1 MRSVTAQI
9 LDGKAALAYSRMRK
23 LDPRGAFGRE
33 DRHQQRLL
41 QAAAG
46 VALAAPRTGQK
57 LSLEQVQRVQV
68 GVAHADGFA
77 RLGGVGEQLRL
88 PCKPQHHSHRLRQ

>member
-1 MRSVTAQI
+1 MAPKRLSKIHSAPPPHKTPKVAPRLPSSGVAQS
-9 LDGKAALAYSRMRK
+9 GG
-23 LDPRGAFGRE
+23 DPR

-57 LSLEQVQRVQV
+57 LSLEQVQRV
-68 GVAHADGFA
+68 
-77 RLGGVGEQLRL
+77 
-88 PCKPQHHSHRLRQ
+88 